1 MSTVTKDCI
10 LGKTWEVQLAML
22 VVRKKCSVRSVK
34 KWLLKHQPQEVAIS
48 LPLTVAGN
56 DASTCNNLCTLGKDC
71 STVVGNGSWDN
82 THTSDLSSTGGRLS
96 KEPSV
101 LVQHAQHTN
110 GSSYG

>member
-1 MSTVTKDCI
+1 MATQASTPR
-10 LGKTWEVQLAML
+10 GGNFFA
-22 VVRKKCSVRSVK
+22 SNS
-34 KWLLKHQPQEVAIS
+34 
-48 LPLTVAGN
+48 TVAGN

-110 GSSYG
+110 GSSDG